1 MIGVKNRYFDFEDYD
16 TPVKTYTEGS
26 QYYRTLK
33 SFHKQIFLY
42 LRKNEYV
49 LNDDLIQY
57 RDQQKGSYYSV
68 GREKIDLQ
76 EIHND
81 TVISIHF
88 MQDGIVDQY
97 ERTIFTILEMT
108 GQLGGLYEI
117 LTLLA
122 SFLISSIVQKF
133 FTMSILKN
141 LYVVE

>member
-1 MIGVKNRYFDFEDYD
+1 MHYLTRIANQIAEKVYQIQNLCRIIQIKER
-16 TPVKTYTEGS
+16 KT
-26 QYYRTLK
+26 
-33 SFHKQIFLY
+33 
-42 LRKNEYV
+42 RKNEYF

-81 TVISIHF
+81 TVLSIHF

-97 ERTIFTILEMT
+97 ERTIFTFLEMT